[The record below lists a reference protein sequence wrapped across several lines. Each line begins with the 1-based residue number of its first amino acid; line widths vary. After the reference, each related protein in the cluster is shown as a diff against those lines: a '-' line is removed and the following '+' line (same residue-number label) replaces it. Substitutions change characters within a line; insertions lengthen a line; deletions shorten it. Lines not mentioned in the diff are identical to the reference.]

1 MSRIDGR
8 NFDELRPVEIIPNIN
23 KFAEGSCLIRCGN
36 THVLCTASVE
46 ERIPPHVPYGEGW
59 VTAEYSM
66 LPRANRER
74 SKRDIAKLKLS
85 PRSAEIQRLIGRAL
99 RACVDM
105 KKLGERTI
113 TIDCDVLQGDGG
125 TRTASVTGGFVALS
139 FACWKLV
146 QEGTI
151 KEMPLKTCV
160 AAVSAGIVAD
170 QHHGIA
176 GHPEGRHRRS
186 VSMRAVLA
194 SHNKKKMKEM
204 REILSQLGVEVVSQA
219 DVGVDLEPEETGT
232 TFEEN
237 ARIKAAAIMEATG
250 LPAIADDS
258 GLVVDALDG
267 APGVYSARYGGEGL
281 DDTDRWKLLLK
292 NMEGKTDRACRFV
305 SVICCVLPNGEEVM
319 SRGEVHG
326 VVAQGPSGD
335 GGFGYDPIFYLPER
349 GCTMAQLSAEEKNAI
364 SHRGNALRAFREE
377 WERRYG
383 TDQ

>member
-1 MSRIDGR
+1 
-8 NFDELRPVEIIPNIN
+8 
-23 KFAEGSCLIRCGN
+23 
-36 THVLCTASVE
+36 
-46 ERIPPHVPYGEGW
+46 
-59 VTAEYSM
+59 
-66 LPRANRER
+66 
-74 SKRDIAKLKLS
+74 
-85 PRSAEIQRLIGRAL
+85 
-99 RACVDM
+99 
-105 KKLGERTI
+105 
-113 TIDCDVLQGDGG
+113 
-125 TRTASVTGGFVALS
+125 
-139 FACWKLV
+139 
-146 QEGTI
+146 
-151 KEMPLKTCV
+151 
-160 AAVSAGIVAD
+160 
-170 QHHGIA
+170 
-176 GHPEGRHRRS
+176 
-186 VSMRAVLA
+186 MRAVLA

-305 SVICCVLPNGEEVM
+305 SVICCVLPNGEKVM

-326 VVAQGPSGD
+326 VVSQGPSGD

>member
-1 MSRIDGR
+1 
-8 NFDELRPVEIIPNIN
+8 
-23 KFAEGSCLIRCGN
+23 
-36 THVLCTASVE
+36 
-46 ERIPPHVPYGEGW
+46 
-59 VTAEYSM
+59 
-66 LPRANRER
+66 
-74 SKRDIAKLKLS
+74 
-85 PRSAEIQRLIGRAL
+85 
-99 RACVDM
+99 
-105 KKLGERTI
+105 
-113 TIDCDVLQGDGG
+113 
-125 TRTASVTGGFVALS
+125 
-139 FACWKLV
+139 
-146 QEGTI
+146 
-151 KEMPLKTCV
+151 
-160 AAVSAGIVAD
+160 
-170 QHHGIA
+170 
-176 GHPEGRHRRS
+176 
-186 VSMRAVLA
+186 MRAVLA

-292 NMEGKTDRACRFV
+292 NMEGMPDRACRFV